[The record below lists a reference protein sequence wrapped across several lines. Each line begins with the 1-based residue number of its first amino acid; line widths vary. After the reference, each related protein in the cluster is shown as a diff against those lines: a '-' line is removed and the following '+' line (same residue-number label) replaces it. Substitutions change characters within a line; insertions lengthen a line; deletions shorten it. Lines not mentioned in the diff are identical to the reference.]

1 MQIKKINITGADAEA
16 LAGAGA
22 SESTPNYPRLLR
34 QISDP
39 PRTLYYISKKNE
51 AEEVIE
57 AENTQIHPQNQID
70 LEGKTHGVPESS
82 AQINSLL
89 WRIANDEAMKII
101 CIVGSRSYTEYGQ
114 LVCEKLIEGLS
125 LYRDKIAIVSGLA
138 IGIDSIV
145 HRLCLRHKIPCMAIP
160 GSGLNSDVLYPRTNV
175 RLAEQIYENNGILIS
190 EFEPDVRA
198 NVWTFPLRNRIMA
211 GISDLTVVIEGK
223 KDSGTMITA
232 RLAVE
237 YNRDVLA
244 VPGSIFSAHS
254 EGPRELIKQGA
265 VPISSAVDITDAL
278 GITEY
283 SIKEVSKSLFD
294 SCGSEEKEILDLLDS
309 PISTDEICQRTGF
322 NISKVLVT
330 ISMLEMRGLVE
341 ERYGKVYSK
350 LSLN

>member
-1 MQIKKINITGADAEA
+1 MQIKQTKQLPAKF
-16 LAGAGA
+16 
-22 SESTPNYPRLLR
+22 YPRLLR

-39 PRTLYYISKKNE
+39 PRTLYYIYKE
-51 AEEVIE
+51 AEGL
-57 AENTQIHPQNQID
+57 AEP
-70 LEGKTHGVPESS
+70 
-82 AQINSLL
+82 NSLL
-89 WRIANDEAMKII
+89 WRIANDENLKII

-125 LYRDKIAIVSGLA
+125 LYKDKIAVVSGLA
-138 IGIDSIV
+138 IGIDSVV
-145 HRLCLRHKIPCMAIP
+145 HRLCLKHGITCIAIP
-160 GSGLNSDVLYPRTNV
+160 GSGLNDDVLYPRTNMG
-175 RLAEQIYENNGILIS
+175 LADQIYEKGGLLLS
-190 EFEPDVRA
+190 EFEPEARA

-211 GISDLTVVIEGK
+211 GISDVTIVIEGK

-244 VPGSIFSAHS
+244 VPGSIFSVHS

-265 VPISSAVDITDAL
+265 VPISSAIDITDAL

-283 SIKEVSKSLFD
+283 SIKEVSRSLFD
-294 SCGSEEKEILDLLDS
+294 SCSGEEKEILDLLDS
-309 PISTDEICQRTGF
+309 PVTPDEICRRTGF

-330 ISMLEMRGLVE
+330 ISMLQMRGLVE

-350 LSLN
+350 LNTR